1 MAKSK
6 YFIAGA
12 LIGSLV
18 GAAVAVLTTPLSGK
32 KMREELEKNLEFTK
46 EKGKDFYHT
55 LMESMEPDE
64 LKQAKSDQMEGWMEL
79 PVKREDQEEP
89 EKEKQEVSF
98 Q

>member
-1 MAKSK
+1 MAKCK
-6 YFIAGA
+6 HFIAGA

-18 GAAVAVLTTPLSGK
+18 GAAVAVLTTPLSGRE
-32 KMREELEKNLEFTK
+32 MREELEKNLDSTK

-55 LMESMEPDE
+55 LKERVEPAE
-64 LKQAKSDQMEGWMEL
+64 LEQAKHDQIDGWMEL
-79 PVKREDQEEP
+79 PVKREDQKEP